1 VSAQSPKYFYATE
14 SWDESAW
21 LDIVSVEY
29 ESLVSAYPFDTK
41 LRAISKEGQLRI
53 LDVGCGSAIFP
64 QYLNGILGDGIQLT
78 CDLLDVSERS
88 LKQAHAVLE
97 ELEHFSPGMNI
108 PSLIEDI
115 PDTLPL
121 SGPHYEA
128 IWAIHSLTTVDVD
141 QMRSVFR
148 HLLDLLADDGQLF
161 IYQLTADSSYQTLH
175 QIYRE
180 CTSEGVPPFMEFEDT
195 ERILKSLPVEYDVLE
210 LSFDHELPRNQP
222 DLVEHYLRKCVL
234 DESVDTQQ
242 VFSDLLPR
250 FESDGLYRIP
260 QSVNFISV
268 SKR

>member
-1 VSAQSPKYFYATE
+1 
-14 SWDESAW
+14 
-21 LDIVSVEY
+21 
-29 ESLVSAYPFDTK
+29 
-41 LRAISKEGQLRI
+41 
-53 LDVGCGSAIFP
+53 
-64 QYLNGILGDGIQLT
+64 
-78 CDLLDVSERS
+78 
-88 LKQAHAVLE
+88 
-97 ELEHFSPGMNI
+97 
-108 PSLIEDI
+108 
-115 PDTLPL
+115 L

-175 QIYRE
+175 RTYRE
-180 CTSEGVPPFMEFEDT
+180 RISKGVPPYMEFEDT

-210 LSFDHELPRNQP
+210 LSFDHELPIDQP
-222 DLVEHYLRKCVL
+222 EIVEHYLQKCVL
-234 DESVDTQQ
+234 DESIDALRLLGDV
-242 VFSDLLPR
+242 LPR

>member
-1 VSAQSPKYFYATE
+1 MSTQSPKYFYATD

-21 LDIVSVEY
+21 LDIVSIEY
-29 ESLVSAYPFDTK
+29 ESLVSAYHFDSK
-41 LRAISKEGQLRI
+41 LREISREGQLRI

-64 QYLNGILGDGIQLT
+64 QYLDRTLGSGVHLT

-88 LKQAHAVLE
+88 LNQAHGVLT
-97 ELEHFSPGMNI
+97 ELEHFSPGQGI
-108 PSLIEDI
+108 ATLIEDI
-115 PDTLPL
+115 PSALPL
-121 SGPHYEA
+121 SGSTYDA

-141 QMRSVFR
+141 QMPSVFR
-148 HLLDLLADDGQLF
+148 HLLQLLSEGGRLF

-175 QIYRE
+175 QVYRE
-180 CTSEGVPPFMEFEDT
+180 RTSKGVPPFMEFEDT
-195 ERILKSLPVEYDVLE
+195 ERILKSLPVDYEVLE
-210 LSFDHELPRNQP
+210 LSFDHELPRSQP

-242 VFSDLLPR
+242 VFSDLLHR

-268 SKR
+268 SRR